1 MVWRGVAWRGVVW
14 CGVVWYGAVLLLNI
28 KYDLEKFSLKFEVG
42 NAGFFYFVQD
52 YNINLLKHHSRLV
65 HCCTTPFLVCEEWI
79 SSIEE
84 KTNLSASQKE
94 IVRVIDC
101 FQRS

>member
-1 MVWRGVAWRGVVW
+1 MQDFV
-14 CGVVWYGAVLLLNI
+14 I
-28 KYDLEKFSLKFEVG
+28 
-42 NAGFFYFVQD
+42 FVQD

-84 KTNLSASQKE
+84 KANLSASQKE

-101 FQRS
+101 FQRSWVWIILSFYNFVISHIVV